1 MYICNWLT
9 LNKLMITIMMNYY
22 CKALY
27 FRCLWGPGYA
37 SPIQY
42 PTGICLLEVN
52 DRNTRT
58 RCEIC
63 SRSTIKTPER
73 SLRRSCVVFIVNFE
87 HTSQFVLV
95 FLLNM

>member
-73 SLRRSCVVFIVNFE
+73 SLRRGCVVFIVNFE
-87 HTSQFVLV
+87 HTSHFVLA